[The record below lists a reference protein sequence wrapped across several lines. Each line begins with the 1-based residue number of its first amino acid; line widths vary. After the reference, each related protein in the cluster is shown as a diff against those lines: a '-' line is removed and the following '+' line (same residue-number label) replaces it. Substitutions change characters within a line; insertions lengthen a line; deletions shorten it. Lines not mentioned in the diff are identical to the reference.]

1 MGFHSMKF
9 CVVGVTNGVPTVQN
23 VKSTYKTL
31 ALIANWATEDQDQ
44 DVHEEICR
52 LAKADNIMIDEYEI

>member
-1 MGFHSMKF
+1 M
-9 CVVGVTNGVPTVQN
+9 QN